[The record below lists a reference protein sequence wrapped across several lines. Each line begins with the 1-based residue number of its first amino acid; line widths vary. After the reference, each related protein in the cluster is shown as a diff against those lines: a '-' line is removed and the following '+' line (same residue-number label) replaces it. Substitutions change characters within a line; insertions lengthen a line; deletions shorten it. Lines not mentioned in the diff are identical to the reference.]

1 VKSKGKESMSM
12 VDEATVEQFKVEV
25 RGELIQS
32 GEPDYAEARK
42 AYNAM
47 IDKHPRMIV
56 RCSDV
61 ADVISSVNFAREN
74 DLILAVRGGATA
86 WRASAWSTTG
96 W

>member
-1 VKSKGKESMSM
+1 M

-25 RGELIQS
+25 RGELIQP

-61 ADVISSVNFAREN
+61 ADVISSVNFVREN